1 MCPLGTFFCCHRG
14 GVCTDGLGPP
24 LLLAAIFIIII
35 IISRFW
41 GVLGPLTYTKTLE
54 NWHTHWKLRPLGRRR
69 GWDPGVAQGLYGA
82 PWKTVR
88 KQMYISHILA
98 HIHMNLGTHIDLIE
112 LNKCHAACH
121 RLRPTGSRLFR
132 DV

>member
-1 MCPLGTFFCCHRG
+1 MQNVHLLFIIRAQASKAQGPLVFLR
-14 GVCTDGLGPP
+14 
-24 LLLAAIFIIII
+24 IIII
-35 IISRFW
+35 IIIIFLSRFW

-54 NWHTHWKLRPLGRRR
+54 NWHTRWNPRPLGRRR

-98 HIHMNLGTHIDLIE
+98 HIHMKLGTHIDLIE
-112 LNKCHAACH
+112 LNNFHTACH
-121 RLRPTGSRLFR
+121 WLRPTGSRLFR
-132 DV
+132 AV